1 MVRPPNRPVASIMH
15 PPKTL
20 KGQNSHKTTRSFLY
34 SCNRVE
40 QERPDAI
47 NGAALVSSTFPQQT
61 KETTTADKRAQTC
74 NDHSPFTVI
83 HLPSRSRGTVASF
96 SRSLLWT
103 GLERES
109 TPQSWRLLL
118 PHTDQTGGTP
128 SFRRQPK
135 TWRDYVSKPPEKL
148 QKCIQRQYTFLK
160 DFFKLLIYL
169 FVSLKNINPFIAC
182 AEDVTSKMN
191 IIFIFY

>member
-1 MVRPPNRPVASIMH
+1 MRSPNRSVACNYSIMP

-20 KGQNSHKTTRSFLY
+20 KGQNSHKSTRFFLY

-83 HLPSRSRGTVASF
+83 HLPSRSRGTAASF
-96 SRSLLWT
+96 FSVFTLNRVRVRVHPAELTAPSPTHKPEVLPPSAGSL
-103 GLERES
+103 
-109 TPQSWRLLL
+109 
-118 PHTDQTGGTP
+118 
-128 SFRRQPK
+128 RR
-135 TWRDYVSKPPEKL
+135 
-148 QKCIQRQYTFLK
+148 
-160 DFFKLLIYL
+160 
-169 FVSLKNINPFIAC
+169 
-182 AEDVTSKMN
+182 DVITSAK
-191 IIFIFY
+191 IRF

>member
-148 QKCIQRQYTFLK
+148 QNVYKGSIHFWKIFLNCS
-160 DFFKLLIYL
+160 FIYL
-169 FVSLKNINPFIAC
+169 FH
-182 AEDVTSKMN
+182 
-191 IIFIFY
+191 